1 MDTKTSQKDIIK
13 LTEVSLL
20 SEGSTEEMLL
30 EYAAQVF
37 NETLVD
43 PLSGIQSDDHAGCA
57 LKMDHG
63 LEFMYIRSRIP
74 RDMTLI
80 RKSHHNHDMAAIYFF
95 YGSTFEYYVE
105 NKMEKSVQGLING
118 IVIHNYSSNVR
129 LQLLKDREFNFVVI
143 RITKETLYKYF
154 KSIADDLNRILF
166 RKASVLIYEN
176 LDQIVLDQLKSVS
189 HIQSVK
195 ATSRYLIF
203 GKSLELLAY
212 VFDRLLSRN
221 HKANK
226 LVIIPEYENVVK
238 ARDYLISNWQNPP
251 SIKQLSQY
259 MGMSPTK
266 AKMLFRQVFGY
277 PPHQYFK
284 KKKMEVAYQLIKE
297 TNLDISEISYQ
308 LGYGSLSHFSSD
320 FKRYYGILPK
330 KFSLQ
335 CNRSA
340 ESDKYLDEPAQ

>member
-1 MDTKTSQKDIIK
+1 MDIKTPKKDINQ
-13 LTEVSLL
+13 LAGVSLL
-20 SEGSTEEMLL
+20 SEGSTEDMLL

-43 PLSGIQSDDHAGCA
+43 PLLGIQSDDHAGCA
-57 LKMDHG
+57 LKMDDG
-63 LEFMYIRSRIP
+63 LEFMYIRSTIP
-74 RDMTLI
+74 RDMTLM
-80 RKSHHNHDMAAIYFF
+80 RKSHNNRDITAIYFF
-95 YGSTFEYYVE
+95 YGSTFEYFVE
-105 NKMEKSVQGLING
+105 NKLEKSVQGLING
-118 IVIHNYSSNVR
+118 IIIHNYSSNVR
-129 LQLLKDREFNFVVI
+129 LCLLKDREFNFVVI
-143 RITKETLYKYF
+143 RIAKEILYKYF
-154 KSIADDLNRILF
+154 ESIADDLNKILF
-166 RKASVLIYEN
+166 RKAPVLIYEN

-195 ATSRYLIF
+195 STSKYLIF
-203 GKSLELLAY
+203 GKSMELLAY

-221 HKANK
+221 HKSDK
-226 LVIIPEYENVVK
+226 LVKIPEYDNVVK
-238 ARDYLISNWQNPP
+238 SRDYLISDWQSPP

-266 AKMLFRQVFGY
+266 AKMLFKQVFGY

-320 FKRYYGILPK
+320 FKRFYGILPK

-335 CNRSA
+335 WDRSSSSSRYFNDA
-340 ESDKYLDEPAQ
+340 KV